1 MRTVRGQRRL
11 QGVISPCPHC
21 GSQHT
26 HLELP
31 LADDHSIS
39 ADRHRCDDCRG
50 HWWQLHNLPGSPVEA
65 ARR

>member
-1 MRTVRGQRRL
+1 M
-11 QGVISPCPHC
+11 ISPCPHC

-50 HWWQLHNLPGSPVEA
+50 HWWQLHDLPGSPVEA